1 MARRVGLGRI
11 KVIGFIIPVHNEE
24 LLIGRTLNA
33 LGNAALAVGQPFEVV
48 VVDDAS
54 SDRTAAI
61 AYEHG
66 ARVVSVFHRQI
77 AATRNAGSR
86 QARGELFV
94 FVDADRIWYGERRTD
109 PDSIA

>member
-11 KVIGFIIPVHNEE
+11 KVISFIIPAHNEE
-24 LLIGRTLNA
+24 LLIGHTLNA
-33 LGNAALAVGQPFEVV
+33 LENAALAVGQPFEVV

-61 AYEHG
+61 VYEHG
-66 ARVVSVFHRQI
+66 ARVVAVSHRQI

-94 FVDADRIWYGERRTD
+94 FVDADRIWYG
-109 PDSIA
+109 